1 MSERKLIVLGTAS
14 QVPARERNQNGY
26 FLRFDDEGFLFDPGE
41 GTQRQMIFAGVSVS
55 GITRILV
62 SHFHGDH
69 CLGLAGII
77 QRISLDRVPHPIE
90 VYYPASGQR
99 YYEHLRDACSYHHA
113 ARLVERPIS
122 GDGRVFEDERLFI
135 EARRLDHDIETYG
148 YRIQEKDSFTLLPH
162 RLAEEGII
170 GEAAGQLKKEGR
182 LELGGRTVFIQDVG
196 VRLPGQV
203 FAYVMDT
210 RLCPAIFER
219 ASGADMLLMETT
231 FLSDLEDKAREFG
244 HLTAAQAGIVARDSG
259 VDFLVITHFSQR
271 YLTPESLV
279 QEASQYHPRVMAAQD
294 GDHIDLPRRRR
305 AGGEGPGPR

>member
-1 MSERKLIVLGTAS
+1 MSERKLIVMGTAS

-55 GITRILV
+55 GITRIFI

-77 QRISLDRVPHPIE
+77 QRISLDRVPHPVE

-113 ARLVERPIS
+113 AHLVERPIS
-122 GDGRVFEDERLFI
+122 EDGRLFENERLFI
-135 EARRLDHDIETYG
+135 EARSLDHDIETYG

-162 RLAEEGII
+162 RLVEEGIA
-170 GEAAGQLKKEGR
+170 GEAAGLLKKEGR
-182 LELGGRTVFIQDVG
+182 LELEGRIVLLQDMG
-196 VRLPGQV
+196 VRLPGQA

-210 RLCPAIFER
+210 RLCPAVFDL
-219 ASGADMLLMETT
+219 ASGADLLLMEAT

-244 HLTAAQAGIVARDSG
+244 HLTAAQAGMAARDSG
-259 VDFLVITHFSQR
+259 VDLLVITHYSQR
-271 YLTPESLV
+271 YLTPEALV
-279 QEASQYHPRVMAAQD
+279 QEASQYHPRVRAALD
-294 GDHIDLPRRRR
+294 GDHIELPRRRR
-305 AGGEGPGPR
+305 TGQKGPAPS